1 MLYISDDFTLDS
13 YKKILELAKLKS
25 FEFIGYDQVG
35 TKTKKPVCLLR
46 HDVDSEL
53 WGCLPMAKIEY
64 SLGIKATYFL
74 MCRSTSYNLFCIESI
89 NVVRDLIKYGHDV
102 GLHFMGELYESDDN
116 EKIAEKVLLEADIIQ
131 KEFDIKVNAVSF
143 HQPSDRILNDNI
155 EICGLVNT
163 YNNNQMKDY
172 YYFADTNMNWKSGL
186 PSDIFSR
193 KKLKKLQLL
202 IHPMW
207 WTKKQVTLKTKWRKV
222 LRRNKKILIAHWKER
237 ERSLKEI
244 EL

>member
-1 MLYISDDFTLDS
+1 MLKISDDFTLGS

-25 FEFIGYDQVG
+25 IEFIGYDQIA
-35 TKTKKPVCLLR
+35 TKTKKSVCLLR
-46 HDVDSEL
+46 HDVDSEI
-53 WGCLPMAKIEY
+53 WGCLPMAKIEC

-89 NVVRDLIKYGHDV
+89 KVVRDLIRYGHDV
-102 GLHFMGELYESDDN
+102 GLHFMGELYEHNDN
-116 EKIAEKVLLEADIIQ
+116 EKIAEKILLETNIIQ
-131 KEFDIKVNAVSF
+131 KEFDVKVNAVSF

-163 YNNNQMKDY
+163 YNNNQMKGY
-172 YYFADTNMNWKSGL
+172 YHLTDTNMQWKNGF
-186 PSDIFSR
+186 PSDIFTN
-193 KKLKKLQLL
+193 KKLQKLQLL

-207 WTKKQVTLKTKWRKV
+207 WTKKQVTVKTKWRKV
-222 LRRNKKILIAHWKER
+222 LKRNEKILIAHWKER

-244 EL
+244 DL